1 MALRLR
7 RGSNAD
13 RLLITPLEGELVYT
27 TDSKLI
33 YIGDGATVGGVLVGI
48 QALGSNLNLSG
59 NDIVGTGNINIT
71 GTITASGDINLGDG
85 VGGDTI
91 GIQGNITSN
100 LLPNVDSNYNIG
112 SGSLRWNNIFSTG
125 VDVGGQI
132 NAETINS
139 NIVADDSTISYNK
152 ASNTFNGVFD
162 GDLSGSVFADDS
174 TLIVDSVSNAI
185 TTSRLSVTD
194 VTSAG
199 TDLKFNAVTT
209 NFNRAQ
215 STSSKVFVHSTT
227 STGFG
232 TDLFNLVNTHA
243 NVFTDDLAFSR
254 ARGTPDS
261 LVVINAN
268 DKLGGIAFNG
278 HDGSAYQFGASIDS
292 YATAIST
299 GNITTKVRIR
309 TRNGAFGTVGVGLQ
323 VEADQTVKLN
333 TLGALTGDTININ
346 NFMQLPISTSAPS
359 SPANGMI
366 AIADGSSWDPVSSVA
381 QAVVAFINGAW
392 RRLDSAL

>member
-48 QALGSNLNLSG
+48 QALGSNLNLAG

-152 ASNTFNGVFD
+152 ASNTFNGVFN
-162 GDLSGSVFADDS
+162 GDLSGSVFGDDS
-174 TLIVDSVSNAI
+174 TLLVDGVNSKIVGAVTTPNLKIEADGTDISLLTISSNVVGATGANDIVFESYGGSTLSRTNVVAGNAVVDITSKAWHTGAAVGVATMRFRTDPLGTFSNPSTGLPGSILFSTFNDAGTQPLLNFMELDCQGRLNVGGTSVSNPSLPGKVRVVGGVTSTSFMRPGVYADDTARDAAI
-185 TTSRLSVTD
+185 T
-194 VTSAG
+194 
-199 TDLKFNAVTT
+199 
-209 NFNRAQ
+209 
-215 STSSKVFVHSTT
+215 
-227 STGFG
+227 
-232 TDLFNLVNTHA
+232 
-243 NVFTDDLAFSR
+243 
-254 ARGTPDS
+254 
-261 LVVINAN
+261 
-268 DKLGGIAFNG
+268 
-278 HDGSAYQFGASIDS
+278 
-292 YATAIST
+292 
-299 GNITTKVRIR
+299 
-309 TRNGAFGTVGVGLQ
+309 
-323 VEADQTVKLN
+323 
-333 TLGALTGDTININ
+333 
-346 NFMQLPISTSAPS
+346 
-359 SPANGMI
+359 SPAAGMMVFNTTGTKFQGYT
-366 AIADGSSWDPVSSVA
+366 GSVWVDL
-381 QAVVAFINGAW
+381 N
-392 RRLDSAL
+392 